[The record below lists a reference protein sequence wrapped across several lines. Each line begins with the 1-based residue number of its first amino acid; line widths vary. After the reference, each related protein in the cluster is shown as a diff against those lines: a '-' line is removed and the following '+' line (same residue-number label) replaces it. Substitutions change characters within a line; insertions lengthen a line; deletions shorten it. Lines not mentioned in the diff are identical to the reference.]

1 MRAELIV
8 ILVVFILA
16 GIVDWF
22 LCAASSEADCTG
34 EQKRERRNSK

>member
-22 LCAASSEADCTG
+22 LCAASGEADST
-34 EQKRERRNSK
+34 EERDKEDWK